1 MAPSSGRALRVNNKS
16 LITLSTSKQH
26 ADKYDSD
33 LGCYITLKKDFLE
46 WFVGFTDGEGN
57 FHIRLTDLKDNTYKN
72 AQFTFQIGLHAD
84 DIKVLEYIM
93 NTLKCG
99 HISKSKD
106 KINYFVNDINSLLH
120 VIIPIFDRVNFNSSK
135 YHHFLLFKKAV
146 MLTKNKKHLSN
157 EGKLEIIKFK
167 KEMQKLSGKWIPS
180 SINNKISITKHW
192 LAGFTDAEGTFSTSR
207 YVPRFKLENHV
218 RELEL
223 YNKIKEFITTGNVL
237 LTTPRVYRD
246 NSNPTVVLEVNK
258 IRELRDILI
267 PLFYDN
273 NNNYILLKSLKSDDF
288 RLWLKLIDIYYRG
301 YHTTL
306 EGKFIFDA
314 IKLHINKYRLTS
326 NINLLKNTKRISIFE
341 IDSLLSKLYLSE
353 SPYEIKEG
361 IRYYRN
367 TNKLV
372 SESTSIIVIDNNN
385 NKTTYKR

>member
-1 MAPSSGRALRVNNKS
+1 M
-16 LITLSTSKQH
+16 
-26 ADKYDSD
+26 
-33 LGCYITLKKDFLE
+33 
-46 WFVGFTDGEGN
+46 
-57 FHIRLTDLKDNTYKN
+57 
-72 AQFTFQIGLHAD
+72 
-84 DIKVLEYIM
+84 
-93 NTLKCG
+93 
-99 HISKSKD
+99 
-106 KINYFVNDINSLLH
+106 
-120 VIIPIFDRVNFNSSK
+120 
-135 YHHFLLFKKAV
+135 
-146 MLTKNKKHLSN
+146 
-157 EGKLEIIKFK
+157 
-167 KEMQKLSGKWIPS
+167 
-180 SINNKISITKHW
+180 
-192 LAGFTDAEGTFSTSR
+192 
-207 YVPRFKLENHV
+207 PRFKLENHV

-385 NKTTYKR
+385 NKTTYKS